1 MEFNRKNMKYLL
13 ILISFTLVLAW
24 VLLNITLVGSLLS
37 GLFGLLSPFILGLCI
52 AFVLNLILCPLERVW
67 TNLWQK
73 KKKKRRIAEKLKRPV
88 CIVISVLLFLGA
100 ISAIFF
106 VLMPQLQTTF
116 VSIYAMLPRA
126 MRNLESWWTEIVDF
140 LDNYNVVLPVLEPD
154 TEKILKTVSAFF
166 SQNSDYLFNTTMGI
180 TMSIASVLMNV
191 VLAIV
196 FSIYVL
202 AQKEKLGQNTKELL
216 YVVLKEKRASQV
228 LRLASLTDN
237 TFSKFVSGQVTEALI
252 LGTLCFIGMSIL
264 RLPYAL
270 VISVVIS
277 FTALIPVFGAWV
289 GAIIGA
295 FLIVVDEPIKALWFL
310 IFLVLLQ
317 QLETNLIYPKVVG
330 SSVGL
335 PGLWVLVAVTV
346 GGSAF
351 GVMGMLF
358 AVPVFSVI
366 YTLVGELVRTKSAQK
381 RIPPDNSPTENKN
394 NGSNVLSGSS
404 K

>member
-1 MEFNRKNMKYLL
+1 MEFNRKNMKFFLT
-13 ILISFTLVLAW
+13 LISFTLILAW
-24 VLLNITLVGSLLS
+24 FLHNITLVGSALS

-52 AFVLNLILCPLERVW
+52 AFVLNLILNPLE
-67 TNLWQK
+67 NLWARLWERK
-73 KKKKRRIAEKLKRPV
+73 KKKSRLSARLKRPI
-88 CIVISVLLFLGA
+88 CIILSVFLFLGA

-106 VLMPQLQTTF
+106 VLIPQLETTF
-116 VSIYAMLPRA
+116 TSIYSMLPRA
-126 MRNLESWWTEIVDF
+126 MENLESWWISAVDF
-140 LDNYNVVLPVLEPD
+140 LDNYNIVLPVLEPD
-154 TEKILKTVSAFF
+154 TEKLLKTVSDFF
-166 SQNSDYLFNTTMGI
+166 TKNSSSLFNTTMGI

-202 AQKEKLGQNTKELL
+202 AQKETLSSNAKKLL
-216 YVVLKEKRASQV
+216 YVVLKKEYADHV
-228 LRLASLTDN
+228 LRLLSLADS

-270 VISVVIS
+270 VTSVVIS
-277 FTALIPVFGAWV
+277 FTALIPVFGAWI
-289 GAIIGA
+289 GAIVGA
-295 FLIVVDEPIKALWFL
+295 FLIVVDEPVKALWFL

-335 PGLWVLVAVTV
+335 PGLWVLVAVTA

-351 GVMGMLF
+351 GVLGMLF
-358 AVPVFSVI
+358 AVPAFSVI
-366 YTLVGELVRTKSAQK
+366 YTLVREYVQTKSAQPK
-381 RIPPDNSPTENKN
+381 TAPAHDSEPENDTEQPQ
-394 NGSNVLSGSS
+394 
-404 K
+404 

>member
-1 MEFNRKNMKYLL
+1 MEFNRKNMKCILL
-13 ILISFTLVLAW
+13 LISFTLALAW

-37 GLFGLLSPFILGLCI
+37 GLFGLLTPFLLGLCV
-52 AFVLNLILCPLERVW
+52 AFILNLILCPLERGW
-67 TNLWQK
+67 TKLRAKRK
-73 KKKKRRIAEKLKRPV
+73 KQGKLSAKLKRPV
-88 CIVISVLLFLGA
+88 CIIVSVLLFLGA

-106 VLMPQLQTTF
+106 ILIPQLQTTF
-116 VSIYAMLPRA
+116 TGIYAMLPRA
-126 MRNLESWWTEIVDF
+126 MKNLETWWTELVAF
-140 LDNYNVVLPVLEPD
+140 LDGYGVVLPVLEPD
-154 TEKILKTVSAFF
+154 VEKILKSVSDFF
-166 SQNSDYLFNTTMGI
+166 SRNSDYLFNTTMGI

-191 VLAIV
+191 VLAFV

-202 AQKEKLGQNTKELL
+202 AQKEKLGSNAKKLL
-216 YVVLKEKRASQV
+216 YVILKEKHADRV
-228 LRLASLTDN
+228 LELLALTDN

-252 LGTLCFIGMSIL
+252 LGTLCFIGMSVL

-270 VISVVIS
+270 VISVVIG
-277 FTALIPVFGAWV
+277 FTALIPVFGAWI

-295 FLIVVDEPIKALWFL
+295 FLIVVDAPIKALWFL

-317 QLETNLIYPKVVG
+317 QLESNLIYPKVVG

-351 GVMGMLF
+351 GVLGMLF

-366 YTLVGELVRTKSAQK
+366 YALVGEFVRKKSTPKAV
-381 RIPPDNSPTENKN
+381 PAASDATENTDDTN
-394 NGSNVLSGSS
+394 TVQG
-404 K
+404 